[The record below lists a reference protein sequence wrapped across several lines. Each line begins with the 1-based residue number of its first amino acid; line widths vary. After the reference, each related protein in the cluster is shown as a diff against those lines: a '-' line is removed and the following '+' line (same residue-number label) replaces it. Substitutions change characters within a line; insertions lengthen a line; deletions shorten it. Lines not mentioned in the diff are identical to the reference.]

1 MSMDVIP
8 RALTIAGFSLLLI
21 GLLLH
26 AGPSI
31 PWLGK
36 LPGDITIE
44 RPGFRLQLPIATSL
58 VVSGV
63 LTGVMWLIGKLR

>member
-1 MSMDVIP
+1 
-8 RALTIAGFSLLLI
+8 
-21 GLLLH
+21 
-26 AGPSI
+26 
-31 PWLGK
+31 